1 MVAIPANEAAAAAA
15 EADVNSRRGG
25 QAGKKDTNLP
35 WCYPLFVVGA
45 FGSSVVW
52 LHLIAGE
59 LVALMEAAGIA
70 LGVSTALLGLTVLA
84 WGNSVGDLISDTTVA
99 RAGQVQMAVS
109 ACFGSPLLTTLLGLG
124 LALTVTTTQTYPEPF
139 LIGPPRSS
147 LIFGW
152 CFLMTRYDF
161 HYSFR
166 KISPCTQKS
175 EKPRM
180 CAI

>member
-1 MVAIPANEAAAAAA
+1 MFLSQASENQPPVVAIPANEAAAAAA
-15 EADVNSRRGG
+15 EEANANSRGGGAHPSGGG
-25 QAGKKDTNLP
+25 QKGNDHLP

-124 LALTVTTTQTYPEPF
+124 LALTVTTTQTYPVPF

-152 CFLMTRYDF
+152 CFLMTRFDF
-161 HYSFR
+161 LYS
-166 KISPCTQKS
+166 
-175 EKPRM
+175 
-180 CAI
+180 